1 MNHWHRVPMKNVI
14 VTLLLTTALALTPG
28 CTLLLVGG
36 AAAAGAGGYAYVNGE
51 AKSTESASL
60 DKTWRA
66 AQAAM
71 KDLQFSVVGQSK
83 DALEGRLTARNAT
96 DKKITI
102 RVKKVSDSLTEVR
115 IRVGV
120 FGDESLSRIIHEAVK
135 KGL

>member
-1 MNHWHRVPMKNVI
+1 MKKLI
-14 VTLLLTTALALTPG
+14 VTLLLTTALALTSG
-28 CTLLLVGG
+28 CTLLLVGS

-102 RVKKVSDSLTEVR
+102 RVKKVSDSLTEMR

-120 FGDESLSRIIHEAVK
+120 FGDESLSRIIHDAIK